1 MTDQL
6 SKSDSNAYK
15 KTFGRDVGKLASG
28 TLVAQ
33 IIGFLAYP
41 VITRLFDPSVYGMF
55 AVFLSLVSIIT
66 IISCL
71 RYEQA
76 IFLPK
81 DDHDGGA
88 LFHVCL
94 SLVTLVSLLCI
105 PIFLLLGD
113 GLCELLGEPDLKF
126 WILLVPLTVF
136 IDGTYMALRFWNT
149 RQRRFGTQATTQ
161 ALQSVSGAGLKI
173 GFGLL
178 GKIGT
183 GSLIVGQVIG
193 NALGAIILAY
203 QAIRLDG
210 AVLKESLS
218 FSRMKEQVIRYKKFP
233 LIDTWSMLFHNLSWQ
248 LPVFL
253 LAGFFS
259 PGVAGL
265 YALGHSVIQTP
276 LSLIGGS
283 IGQVFLQRASEAKRD
298 GTVGLLIEDV
308 VELMLLL
315 SLVPL
320 ALLMVYGGD
329 VFALVFGD
337 EWFEAGVYVQILAI
351 WAVIWFI
358 SSPIGNAT
366 SILEIQECR
375 FNYTIANLITRFA
388 ALMIGGYFQSVYLAM
403 ALFAFFGIL
412 TYGYLFHAIFSHS
425 HASFK
430 KVVYNARKT
439 LAFVVGM
446 MAALAVLFYVFNV
459 HFYIVLAISVV
470 IALGYYWILYRFNAK
485 VRSYI
490 PI

>member
-15 KTFGRDVGKLASG
+15 KSFGRDVGKLASG

-41 VITRLFDPSVYGMF
+41 VITRLFDPSVYGVF
-55 AVFLSLVSIIT
+55 AIFLSLVSIIT

-81 DDHDGGA
+81 DDLDGGA
-88 LFHVCL
+88 IFHVCL
-94 SLVTLVSLLCI
+94 FLVVLVSLLCI
-105 PIFLLLGD
+105 PFFFIFGD
-113 GLCELLGEPDLKF
+113 GLCELLGEPDLKI
-126 WILLVPLTVF
+126 WILFVPLTVL
-136 IDGTYMALRFWNT
+136 IDGIYMALRFWNT

-178 GKIGT
+178 GRINA
-183 GSLIVGQVIG
+183 GSLVVGQVIG
-193 NALGAIILAY
+193 NAFGVMILAY

-210 AVLKESLS
+210 EDLKESLS
-218 FSRMKEQVIRYKKFP
+218 FSRMKKQIIRYKKFP

-259 PGVAGL
+259 PHVAGL
-265 YALGHSVIQTP
+265 YALGHSVVQTP

-283 IGQVFLQRASEAKRD
+283 IGQVFLQRASSAKRD

-337 EWFEAGVYVQILAI
+337 KWFEAGVYVQILAI

-358 SSPIGNAT
+358 SYPIGNAT

-375 FNYTIANLITRFA
+375 FKYTITNLATRFA
-388 ALMIGGYFQSVYLAM
+388 ALVIGGYFQSVYLAM

-412 TYGYLFHAIFSHS
+412 TYGYLFHAIFFHS
-425 HASFK
+425 GASFRK
-430 KVVYNARKT
+430 ILYNTRKT

-446 MAALAVLFYVFNV
+446 MAVLAVLLCVFNV
-459 HFYIVLAISVV
+459 HFYIVLAISML
-470 IALGYYWILYRFNAK
+470 ISIGYYWILFHSNGK

>member
-6 SKSDSNAYK
+6 PKSDSSAYK
-15 KTFGRDVGKLASG
+15 KAFGRDVGKLTSG

-41 VITRLFDPSVYGMF
+41 VITRLFDPSVYGIF
-55 AVFLSLVSIIT
+55 AIFLSLVSIIT
-66 IISCL
+66 MISCL

-88 LFHVCL
+88 IFHVCL
-94 SLVTLVSLLCI
+94 FLVTLVSLLCI
-105 PIFLLLGD
+105 PLFLIFGD

-136 IDGTYMALRFWNT
+136 IDGISMALRFWNT
-149 RQRRFGTQATTQ
+149 RQGRFGTQATTQ

-178 GKIGT
+178 GKISA
-183 GSLIVGQVIG
+183 GSLVVGQLVG
-193 NALGAIILAY
+193 NASGAMILAY

-210 AVLKESLS
+210 PALKESLS
-218 FSRMKEQVIRYKKFP
+218 FSRMKEQIIRYKKFP
-233 LIDTWSMLFHNLSWQ
+233 LIDTWSMFFHNLSWQ

-265 YALGHSVIQTP
+265 YALGNTVVQTP

-283 IGQVFLQRASEAKRD
+283 IGQVFLQRASSAKRD

-337 EWFEAGVYVQILAI
+337 EWFEAGVYVQILAV

-358 SSPIGNAT
+358 TFPIGNAT

-375 FNYTIANLITRFA
+375 FKYTIANLATRFA
-388 ALMIGGYFQSVYLAM
+388 ALVIGGYFQSVYLAM
-403 ALFAFFGIL
+403 TLFAFFGIL
-412 TYGYLFHAIFSHS
+412 TYGYLFHAIFFHS
-425 HASFK
+425 NASFRK
-430 KVVYNARKT
+430 ILYNTRKALASVVGIMAV
-439 LAFVVGM
+439 LAF
-446 MAALAVLFYVFNV
+446 LLYVFNL
-459 HFYIVLAISVV
+459 HFYIVLAISVA
-470 IALGYYWILYRFNAK
+470 IAIGYYWILYHSNGK
-485 VRSYI
+485 IRSYI

>member
-6 SKSDSNAYK
+6 PKSDSNTYK
-15 KTFGRDVGKLASG
+15 KAFGRDVGKLVSG

-41 VITRLFDPSVYGMF
+41 VITRLFAPSVYGTF

-66 IISCL
+66 TISCL

-81 DDHDGGA
+81 DNRDGGA
-88 LFHVCL
+88 IFHVCL
-94 SLVTLVSLLCI
+94 TLVTLVSLLCI
-105 PIFLLLGD
+105 PFFLVFGD
-113 GLCELLGEPDLKF
+113 GLCELLSAPNLKT
-126 WILLVPLTVF
+126 WLLLVPLVVF
-136 IDGTYMALRFWNT
+136 IDGSYMALRFWNT

-178 GKIGT
+178 GKINA
-183 GSLIVGQVIG
+183 GSLIIGQAIG
-193 NALGAIILAY
+193 NAFGAMILAY

-210 AVLKESLS
+210 AILKESLS
-218 FSRMKEQVIRYKKFP
+218 LSRMKEQFIRYKKFP

-283 IGQVFLQRASEAKRD
+283 IGQVFLQRASSARRD

-315 SLVPL
+315 ALVPL

-358 SSPIGNAT
+358 SNPIGSAT

-375 FNYTIANLITRFA
+375 FKYTIANLVTRFA

-403 ALFAFFGIL
+403 ALFALFGIF

-430 KVVYNARKT
+430 KVVYNTRKT
-439 LAFVVGM
+439 LVFVLGM
-446 MAALAVLFYVFNV
+446 MATLAALLYVFNV
-459 HFYIVLAISVV
+459 NFYIVLAISVV
-470 IALGYYWILYRFNAK
+470 IAIGYYWILYRSNEK

>member
-1 MTDQL
+1 MTDQRP
-6 SKSDSNAYK
+6 KSDSDAYK
-15 KTFGRDVGKLASG
+15 KAFGRDVGKLVSG

-33 IIGFLAYP
+33 VIGFLAYP
-41 VITRLFDPSVYGMF
+41 VITRLFAPSVYGIF

-81 DDHDGGA
+81 DDRDGGA
-88 LFHVCL
+88 VFHVCL
-94 SLVTLVSLLCI
+94 SLVISVSLLCI
-105 PIFLLLGD
+105 PIFLVLGD
-113 GLCELLGEPDLKF
+113 GLCELLDEPSLKI
-126 WILLVPLTVF
+126 WLLLIPLAVF

-203 QAIRLDG
+203 QAIRLDSKT
-210 AVLKESLS
+210 LRDSLS
-218 FSRMKEQVIRYKKFP
+218 FSRIKEQVVRYKKFP

-283 IGQVFLQRASEAKRD
+283 IGQVFLQRASDAKRN

-329 VFALVFGD
+329 VFALVFGN

-358 SSPIGNAT
+358 SYPIGNAT

-375 FNYTIANLITRFA
+375 FKYTIANLVTRFA
-388 ALMIGGYFQSVYLAM
+388 ALTIGGYFQSVYLAM

-412 TYGYLFHAIFSHS
+412 TYGYLFHAIFFYSE
-425 HASFK
+425 ASFRK
-430 KVVYNARKT
+430 ILYNTRKM
-439 LAFVVGM
+439 LMFIISM
-446 MAALAVLFYVFNV
+446 MAVLIILLYVFNV
-459 HFYIVLAISVV
+459 HFYIVLAISVA
-470 IALGYYWILYRFNAK
+470 IAMGYYWTLYHSNEK
-485 VRSYI
+485 IHSYF